1 MSDWELVVDAP
12 AKKPKKME
20 QSDWEVVP
28 AAPASE
34 QRQQESFGASA
45 LKAPYR
51 VGEDIYKGIAS
62 GIKSIPDYYKSAKTE
77 VPGVWGALKEH
88 PGHAL
93 MQGLAGTQELIN
105 SLAQSPKGLASY
117 AENRLNLLPKG
128 SAEFVGK
135 HLVPEDTTEA
145 INQLFGDP
153 KYAGEKLI
161 RGVGRNAL
169 NLTGIGAAAKTLN
182 PLNLTSKNIA
192 KDVLKAEKK
201 QVESHTKRYN
211 KIWNEAEK
219 TGFNQ
224 VPVNQQLLSD
234 NLSTIEKYK
243 TPKEYKSMEDFILD
257 PTLQNAQKAQSDMGI
272 MHRKLEEKSRSGS
285 LTSEEQ
291 ALYKAAHDSEKHIEA
306 NMFKDAMGNSH
317 DALQNKY
324 KNLSR
329 SYRENVVPYKY
340 NRDIQNFKAKEML
353 PNELVNKLSK
363 GEFAA
368 KKGSKHKA
376 IGIRNNLGPLT
387 LGGTAGVALPW
398 ILKQMFGDNHPEQ

>member
-1 MSDWELVVDAP
+1 MSDWELVLDVP
-12 AKKPKKME
+12 AKKQPKRP

-28 AAPASE
+28 QAAPSE
-34 QRQQESFGASA
+34 RKPNESFGKA
-45 LKAPYR
+45 LLRAPYR
-51 VGEDIYKGIAS
+51 VGEDLYKGAAGAIQ
-62 GIKSIPDYYKSAKTE
+62 SIPGYIDQAKTE
-77 VPGVWGALKEH
+77 VPGAFKSIVQH
-88 PGHAL
+88 PGRAAAQLGAGITEMGHNVMNAPR
-93 MQGLAGTQELIN
+93 GLADY
-105 SLAQSPKGLASY
+105 AS
-117 AENRLNLLPKG
+117 NRLNLLPEEYAKKVPYQDDI
-128 SAEFVGK
+128 SEDINNVFGK
-135 HLVPEDTTEA
+135 P
-145 INQLFGDP
+145 Q
-153 KYAGEKLI
+153 YAGEKLI
-161 RGVGRNAL
+161 RGTGRNLL
-169 NLTGIGAAAKTLN
+169 NAVGGYGTAKALN
-182 PLNLTSKNIA
+182 PLNLTAKNIA

-201 QVESHTKRYN
+201 QVASHTKRYN
-211 KIWNEAEK
+211 KIWDEAEK

-324 KNLSR
+324 KNLSK

-340 NRDIQNFKAKEML
+340 NRDIQNFKAQEML
-353 PNELVNKLSK
+353 PQELVNKLSR

-387 LGGTAGVALPW
+387 LGGTAGVGLPW
-398 ILKQMFGDNHPEQ
+398 LLKQMFGDNQPEQ